1 VNFSSALQNA
11 VHQEPHRHE
20 DRTAINPWHLVV
32 STMMYAAWPS
42 ARLHSFVSQS
52 EIVLCKRLSQRS
64 FLMRF
69 HSRFSCIRALLA
81 VRKSLNSQA
90 FTELLVYTEEG
101 LSQTSTSGLNHNS
114 TRALSG
120 RADGFSSS
128 CNALGSFKRASSLA
142 SRNLM
147 LLSRSPSTQL
157 RTVRNSQNRTKIL
170 TCVVHTISLR
180 SYLPDVG
187 TVLDSINARHLR
199 FSHDCCVQPKQSR
212 LDLFSTP
219 EIRPAKSIL
228 LQSYSQHT
236 SHEQFVAEIMSTNA
250 GLAMVL
256 SQIASMHSSYMEAPP
271 RFHAE
276 CALNAKACCI
286 VRSRAICR
294 LG

>member
-1 VNFSSALQNA
+1 
-11 VHQEPHRHE
+11 
-20 DRTAINPWHLVV
+20 
-32 STMMYAAWPS
+32 MYAAWPS

-128 CNALGSFKRASSLA
+128 CNALGSLKRASSLA

-147 LLSRSPSTQL
+147 LLSRS
-157 RTVRNSQNRTKIL
+157 
-170 TCVVHTISLR
+170 H
-180 SYLPDVG
+180 LPDVG

-219 EIRPAKSIL
+219 GIRPAKSIL

-256 SQIASMHSSYMEAPP
+256 LQIASMHSSYMEAPP